1 LREILY
7 HKPEG
12 RGTNISAALEY
23 LNRVITRRAVVFLV
37 SDFLS
42 EGYEKALRIA
52 SRRHDLVAIPITDP
66 RETEIPNVGLVEL
79 EDAETGEIYL
89 LDTTDESNRKKFAQ
103 EAARRGLLRE
113 KTLRSMNVDPV
124 DIRTD
129 QPYIEPLV
137 RFFRMR
143 AKRFR

>member
-1 LREILY
+1 
-7 HKPEG
+7 
-12 RGTNISAALEY
+12 
-23 LNRVITRRAVVFLV
+23 
-37 SDFLS
+37 
-42 EGYEKALRIA
+42 
-52 SRRHDLVAIPITDP
+52 VAIPITDP
-66 RETEIPNVGLVEL
+66 RETEIPDVGLVEL

-89 LDTTDESNRKKFAQ
+89 LDTTDEPIAKVCAGSG
-103 EAARRGLLRE
+103 AARLAARE
-113 KTLRSMNVDPV
+113 TLRSMNVDPV